1 MITKYTTVRLEKET
15 VKMLQEVGKKKET
28 YDEIIKRL
36 MKNANNVEI
45 QALSDRGARA
55 KVTMDSQ

>member
-36 MKNANNVEI
+36 MKNANNV
-45 QALSDRGARA
+45 
-55 KVTMDSQ
+55 